1 MKDNTT
7 EKKRTFKEKTLY
19 CIQRY
24 WKRILLI
31 IAMVIIAA
39 IVVPLICYKVVE
51 KQTEKRLYSN
61 VNEIPYNRVGLLLG
75 TNPKARSGR
84 DNFYF
89 VYRIEACAELYHA
102 KKISKILISGD
113 NSTKEYDEPES
124 MKQALIAKGVPGEDI
139 VLDYAGFRTLD
150 SIIRAKKIFGQTKL
164 TIISQRFH
172 NERAIYLALEN
183 GIDAIGYNAKEIR
196 GSTSFLKTGYLREG
210 LARVKMFL
218 DIWFGK
224 SPKFLGKQENI

>member
-1 MKDNTT
+1 M
-7 EKKRTFKEKTLY
+7 
-19 CIQRY
+19 
-24 WKRILLI
+24 
-31 IAMVIIAA
+31 
-39 IVVPLICYKVVE
+39 
-51 KQTEKRLYSN
+51 
-61 VNEIPYNRVGLLLG
+61 
-75 TNPKARSGR
+75 
-84 DNFYF
+84 
-89 VYRIEACAELYHA
+89 

-224 SPKFLGKQENI
+224 SPKFMGKQEKI